1 MKTIDLNDLEL
12 GILGGGQ
19 LGKMLIQA
27 ASPWH
32 ITTHVLDP
40 TPGCPAS
47 AISNFVTT
55 GSFRNFED
63 VISFGENLEHLT
75 IEIEDVNV
83 EALEWLKNKGKTI
96 NPAPSILKI
105 IQDKGLQK
113 LFYTQHKIP
122 TSGFELFD
130 SVESIIKAVREKK
143 IHLPFVQKIRKSG
156 YDGRGVVIIQTET
169 DLDKLMNVPS
179 IVEEKVEIQ
188 KELSVIV
195 ARDINGNVVS
205 YPSVEMVFN
214 LKANLVDH
222 LICPA
227 NISDE
232 DERKAEVLA
241 IHVIKAFELV
251 GVLAVELF
259 VDKKGNILVNE
270 VAPRPHNSGHHTI
283 ENSVTS
289 QYEQHLRA
297 ISGLPLGSAK
307 MLSPAVMVNLLGSEG
322 FEGPAK
328 YTGFEE
334 CLAMEGVYIH
344 LYGKEITKPF
354 RKMGHVTILD
364 SKIENALHKAKIVQQ
379 TLKVIS

>member
-1 MKTIDLNDLEL
+1 MKAIDLKDLEL

-27 ASPWH
+27 ASKWH

-40 TPGCPAS
+40 TPDCPAS
-47 AISNFVTT
+47 SISDFVTT
-55 GSFRNFED
+55 GSFRKYED
-63 VISFGENLEHLT
+63 VISFGENLEHFT

-83 EALEWLKNKGKTI
+83 KALEWLEEKGKTI
-96 NPAPSILKI
+96 NPSPSILKI

-113 LFYTQHKIP
+113 LFYKQHKIP

-130 SVESIIKAVREKK
+130 SSESIIKAVREKK
-143 IHLPFVQKIRKSG
+143 IQFPFVQKIRKSG
-156 YDGRGVVIIQTET
+156 YDGRGVVIIQSEI
-169 DLDKLMNVPS
+169 DLDKLMDVPS

-195 ARDINGNVVS
+195 ARDTKGNVVS

-214 LKANLVDH
+214 PRANLVDH

-232 DERKAEVLA
+232 DERMAEVLA
-241 IHVIKAFELV
+241 IQVVKAFELV

-259 VDKKGNILVNE
+259 IDKTGKILVNE
-270 VAPRPHNSGHHTI
+270 VAPRSHNSGHHTI

-297 ISGLPLGSAK
+297 ISGLPLGSTK
-307 MLSPAVMVNLLGSEG
+307 MMSPAVMVNLLGSEG

-328 YTGFEE
+328 YAGFEE

-364 SKIENALHKAKIVQQ
+364 SNIENALHKAKIVQQ